1 MSGVKRT
8 EDLHSIKTRSIILQ
22 NSDTSFPPQNSV
34 LVAVDSRGHMDP
46 TRDINVNSVT
56 INNDRALIDG
66 NGQIMASSISVDSS
80 GTAITTEGDII
91 VESGSIYTTGF
102 VQTNSVVLLDS
113 SANNPNTLLYAN
125 SGNLFWQN
133 DNLGDIVNIS
143 QGIGS
148 MAVDPNYAN
157 LRLIQYSTDLTQI
170 TDNVNALLTI
180 FSNRQVFLDLSGSNN
195 VPIPPTNNTLNAY
208 NVIFNSPCGMII
220 RFIDASGAPIPGVG
234 DFTFYGNPNSAG
246 STQYTIANL
255 CNNLTNLTN
264 LQGSLLNEFIQ
275 FRYSISKNP
284 QYQYRVD
291 VNFRT
296 SYNVVF
302 LDITRVGEA
311 TRFMNHLLF
320 TNQATSFGPTLPDPP
335 TFYLSTPPVY
345 PADVNQ
351 YINNKFGGPFQGLSF
366 TDTLKYP
373 NNNAPLASPSFQIL
387 TIVSSLIT
395 ITIVAPPDTTGLTP
409 PNPNQVGSGNTIQ
422 RYGFYV
428 NGYAVW
434 MYNLQTPQT
443 YPFNVTID
451 RQKIAPTAANT
462 NKVVVTSIDIYNET
476 VTPTFIIYA

>member
-22 NSDTSFPPQNSV
+22 NSDNSFPAQNSV
-34 LVAVDSRGHMDP
+34 LAAIDSRGHMDA

-66 NGQIMASSISVDSS
+66 NGQIIANSISLDSS
-80 GTAITTEGDII
+80 GTAIRTEGDII
-91 VESGSIYTTGF
+91 IESGNIYNTGF

-113 SANNPNTLLYAN
+113 SANNPNTHLYAN
-125 SGNLFWQN
+125 SGNLFWKN
-133 DNLGDIVNIS
+133 DNLNDIVNIS

-148 MAVDPNYAN
+148 MAVDPNYSN

-220 RFIDASGAPIPGVG
+220 RFIDASGAPIPGIG
-234 DFTFYGNPNSAG
+234 DFTFYGNSNSAG
-246 STQYTIANL
+246 IAQYTITNL

-264 LQGSLLNEFIQ
+264 LEGTSLSQFIQ
-275 FRYSISKNP
+275 FRYSLSATP

-291 VNFRT
+291 INFTT

-320 TNQATSFGPTLPDPP
+320 TNQATPFGPTLPDPP
-335 TFYLSTPPVY
+335 NYYLSIPPVY

-351 YINNKFGGPFQGLSF
+351 YINNKFGGSFQGLPF
-366 TDTLKYP
+366 TNTLKYP
-373 NNNAPLASPSFQIL
+373 NNDAPLASPTFQIES
-387 TIVSSLIT
+387 IVSSLIT
-395 ITIVAPPDTTGLTP
+395 IRITAPPVLSGLTP
-409 PNPNQVGSGNTIQ
+409 PIPNRTGTGNTLK

-434 MYNLQTPQT
+434 MYNLLTPQT

-451 RQKIAPTAANT
+451 RQKIAQTTANT
-462 NKVVVTSIDIYNET
+462 NKVAVTSIDIYNET